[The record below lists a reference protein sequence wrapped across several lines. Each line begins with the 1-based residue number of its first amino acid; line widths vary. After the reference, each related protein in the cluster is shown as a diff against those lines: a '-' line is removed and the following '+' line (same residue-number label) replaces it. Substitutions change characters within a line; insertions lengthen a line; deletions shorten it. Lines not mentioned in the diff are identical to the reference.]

1 MRYILSFILI
11 IIVSAGCSHFV
22 KPNSKEHTALLMK
35 LAIEQKDYDSF
46 NSLFLEGRRGSI
58 SENEFTKLKEMT
70 TAGADYK
77 SYELV
82 TFENGEMLLVRL
94 TPPNKNKEIEIED
107 VVMVPSELKE
117 FFSE

>member
-1 MRYILSFILI
+1 MT
-11 IIVSAGCSHFV
+11 GCSQQD
-22 KPNSKEHTALLMK
+22 KPSSKENTALLMK
-35 LAIEQKDYDSF
+35 LAIEQQDYDSF
-46 NSLFLEGRRGSI
+46 NSLFSEGRRGSI
-58 SENEFTKLKEMT
+58 SEDEFMELREMT
-70 TAGADYK
+70 TAGADFK